1 MVDNFEKQ
9 IYELIRPYA
18 GTYLFTGKD
27 VPLTPETDL
36 DTDLQID
43 EAEIEDLMDD
53 FFTTFNVDRAGF
65 TITTYFPDSPFSWN
79 IFKKPEP
86 IPVPDF
92 TIGMLIASARAGRWL
107 YE

>member
-1 MVDNFEKQ
+1 MVDNLEKQ

-18 GTYLFTGKD
+18 GTYLFTGKE

-43 EAEIEDLMDD
+43 EAEIEDLMDA

-65 TITTYFPDSPFSWN
+65 TIKTYFPDSPFSWN
-79 IFKKPEP
+79 IFKKNG
-86 IPVPDF
+86 
-92 TIGMLIASARAGRWL
+92 THSGAGFHYWDVDRLCQSWPL
-107 YE
+107 AV

>member
-1 MVDNFEKQ
+1 MADNLEKQ

-18 GTYLFTGKD
+18 GTYLFTGKE

-43 EAEIEDLMDD
+43 EAEIEDLMDA

-65 TITTYFPDSPFSWN
+65 TIKPIFLIHLSHGIFLKNRNPFRCR
-79 IFKKPEP
+79 ILLL
-86 IPVPDF
+86 
-92 TIGMLIASARAGRWL
+92 GC
-107 YE
+107 

>member
-1 MVDNFEKQ
+1 MVDNLEKQ

-18 GTYLFTGKD
+18 GTYLFTGKE

-43 EAEIEDLMDD
+43 EAEIEDLMDA
-53 FFTTFNVDRAGF
+53 FLPHLTWIAPGLRL
-65 TITTYFPDSPFSWN
+65 IP
-79 IFKKPEP
+79 IFLIHLSHGTSLKKTEP

-92 TIGMLIASARAGRWL
+92 TIGMLIASARAG
-107 YE
+107 YMNKS